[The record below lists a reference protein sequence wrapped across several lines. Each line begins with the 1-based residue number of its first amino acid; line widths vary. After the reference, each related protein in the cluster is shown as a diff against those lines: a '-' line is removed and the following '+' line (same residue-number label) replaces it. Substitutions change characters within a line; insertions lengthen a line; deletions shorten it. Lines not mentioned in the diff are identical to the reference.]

1 MNQAKKEQINDKFD
15 TLEHPDNFTDS
26 FFMASC
32 VVSCHKIVSED
43 QMDELM
49 KILNTCGGFFYGKFD
64 LGVTTHLVC
73 DWPDEAILERVPTA
87 DNASPPYLVTYD
99 WV

>member
-1 MNQAKKEQINDKFD
+1 
-15 TLEHPDNFTDS
+15 
-26 FFMASC
+26 MASC
-32 VVSCHKIVSED
+32 VVSSHKIVSEE

-99 WV
+99 WVRDSFLN